1 MEYIYRI
8 YERMDDDV
16 LLKFLD
22 FVNDTEETDKVKV
35 FISTVGGQLDVA
47 NAIINICNSDKV
59 TEVLFEQT
67 LSSAALYMF
76 ARIAPTK
83 VKYTEE
89 MESVQHLVSS
99 SLQSRP
105 SSYAKSKKKATDI
118 INNLRAEVIRYVIS
132 DEEYEEYLK
141 GEDIVITTPQI
152 LAYRDIVIRQHTE
165 KELEDKRKKVLKI
178 VENGNHCICQVKSI
192 YSVCPCKL
200 EECICGLYD
209 KSYERNQIEEDTEV
223 SEDQ

>member
-8 YERMDDDV
+8 YEAMDDDV

-22 FVNDTEETDKVKV
+22 FVNDTEEADKVKV

-47 NAIINICNSDKV
+47 NAIVNICNSDKV

-76 ARIAPTK
+76 ARINPTK

-105 SSYAKSKKKATDI
+105 SSYTKSKKKATDI
-118 INNLRAEVIRYVIS
+118 INTLRADVIKYVIS
-132 DEEYEEYLK
+132 DEDYEEYLK

-152 LAYRDIVIRQHTE
+152 LAYRDIVIKQHTE
-165 KELEDKRKKVLKI
+165 KELEEKRKKVLKI
-178 VENGNHCICQVKSI
+178 VENDNHCICQVKSI
-192 YSVCPCKL
+192 YSVCPCRL

-209 KSYERNQIEEDTEV
+209 KSYERNDDVNEIYGE
-223 SEDQ
+223 